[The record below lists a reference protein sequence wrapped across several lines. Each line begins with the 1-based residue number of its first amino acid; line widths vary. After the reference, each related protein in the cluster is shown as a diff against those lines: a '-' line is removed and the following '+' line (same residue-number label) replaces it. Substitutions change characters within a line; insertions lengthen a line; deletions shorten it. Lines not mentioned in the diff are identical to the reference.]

1 MQTSS
6 AFSFSNLKTQTKI
19 LLGACSPLVLLAM
32 LAGLVIF
39 NIGSIMDA
47 NKKVDRTHVALSD
60 VKDIVSSA
68 VDMETSM
75 RGYLLAGQESFLD
88 PYKQGEAET
97 YKSFEALQD
106 SVSDRPDQV
115 DRLIE
120 AEKILKSWQSD
131 VTEPNIALRRSI
143 GDAKT
148 MNDMADLVGEERG
161 KVYFEDF
168 RNKIS
173 SFIDREVKLLDTRRA
188 EFEAAKTSVA
198 EKFAQ
203 VEETAKWVDI
213 TNDVLAST
221 ARLKSHVIT
230 MESSLRGFLL
240 TGEDEHIGPYNGTKS
255 FFFAE
260 TKTLQET
267 LADDPKQAKAMAKIE
282 KVLRLWDE
290 KIAMPAMDLRR
301 QVNDGALASSEVE
314 VLVKQKKGKKYFTAF
329 NSMIQRF
336 GDAQLILMNERQKA
350 AKAAGV
356 AVSENLA
363 TMAKNEA
370 RVARSY
376 VVIGMANSV
385 LAAAVDMETGMR
397 GYLLAGKEGFLT
409 PYTKGS
415 ERFDGL
421 VDELQETI
429 SDDTDQVALLQ
440 EMSQVIADWKSNV
453 TEPTIA
459 LRRQIG
465 DAKTMDDMADLIGE
479 ARGKVFFEKFRA
491 KMAEFTDVEKDLM
504 VVRQGDNEST
514 VTNTYSMISG
524 FVVIGMLIGIGIAFF
539 VGRAI
544 AGPVKSMTESMGRL
558 ANGDLEVSIPA
569 QENHDEIGDMAKA
582 VQIFKEAGIE
592 NKRLAEEAEELRVT
606 AEQERVHGVELEE
619 ASRKRKDERERVE
632 REENER
638 KLAFLTEV
646 TGEFE
651 PLQISAIVGSVSD
664 SAGQMLTASNLM
676 ASTAESTNEKS
687 MNVATASEEASSNVH
702 TVAVAAEQLSSS
714 ISEISRQVSE
724 SSTIS
729 ANAVKEAKTS
739 HETIQGLVES
749 SKRIGEV
756 VELIT
761 DIAEQ
766 TNLLALNATIE
777 AARAG
782 DAGKGFAVVAAEV
795 KNLANQTAKA
805 TEQISEQIAE
815 IQGATE
821 SAAGAIE
828 GIGTTIGQV
837 DEIATGIASAVEQQ
851 SAATQEI
858 SRNVEQAARGT
869 GDVSTNITGV
879 TAAAGET
886 GSAAQ
891 EIQGAAKDLSGQS
904 ESLKSTVDEFL
915 QKIRQPG

>member
-539 VGRAI
+539 VGI
-544 AGPVKSMTESMGRL
+544 
-558 ANGDLEVSIPA
+558 N
-569 QENHDEIGDMAKA
+569 NHDTFRKSVHIADTVK
-582 VQIFKEAGIE
+582 
-592 NKRLAEEAEELRVT
+592 VT
-606 AEQERVHGVELEE
+606 IH
-619 ASRKRKDERERVE
+619 
-632 REENER
+632 
-638 KLAFLTEV
+638 F
-646 TGEFE
+646 
-651 PLQISAIVGSVSD
+651 SVF
-664 SAGQMLTASNLM
+664 
-676 ASTAESTNEKS
+676 
-687 MNVATASEEASSNVH
+687 
-702 TVAVAAEQLSSS
+702 
-714 ISEISRQVSE
+714 
-724 SSTIS
+724 
-729 ANAVKEAKTS
+729 
-739 HETIQGLVES
+739 TIQRRLHFLGVG
-749 SKRIGEV
+749 IDV
-756 VELIT
+756 V
-761 DIAEQ
+761 
-766 TNLLALNATIE
+766 
-777 AARAG
+777 
-782 DAGKGFAVVAAEV
+782 
-795 KNLANQTAKA
+795 
-805 TEQISEQIAE
+805 
-815 IQGATE
+815 
-821 SAAGAIE
+821 
-828 GIGTTIGQV
+828 TT
-837 DEIATGIASAVEQQ
+837 
-851 SAATQEI
+851 TQC
-858 SRNVEQAARGT
+858 
-869 GDVSTNITGV
+869 
-879 TAAAGET
+879 
-886 GSAAQ
+886 
-891 EIQGAAKDLSGQS
+891 
-904 ESLKSTVDEFL
+904 F
-915 QKIRQPG
+915 